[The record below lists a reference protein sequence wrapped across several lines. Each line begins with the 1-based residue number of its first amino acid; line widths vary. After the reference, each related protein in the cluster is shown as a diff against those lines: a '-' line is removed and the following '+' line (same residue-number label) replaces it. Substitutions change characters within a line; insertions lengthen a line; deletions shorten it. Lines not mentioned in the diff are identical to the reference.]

1 MHIHTLD
8 NWRHGHD
15 FTLIHEKGEL
25 RTRQVLALTVIT
37 MVAEIIAGSVFGS
50 MALLADG
57 WHMGTHSAAFAITIF
72 AYRYSQKHSADS
84 RFTFGTGK
92 VSVLG
97 GFASAVVLGVVAL
110 LMTIESIQRLFV
122 PQVIHFNEAIVVA
135 ALGLTVNL
143 ICAVMLQGHHVPAHG
158 HDDENNSNHGNVHHH
173 SDHNIRGAYLHVIAD
188 ALTSV
193 LAIAALLFGKYFGWN
208 WLDPVIGIVGALV
221 ITRWALGLLNDTST
235 ILLDNNIDLERKR
248 EIKRVV
254 ESDSDNRVSDI
265 HVWKVGPVDYAA
277 MVSIVTHFP
286 QNPDYYK
293 KLLHEFSELSHI
305 TVEVNVCK
313 EEPCILPNGKPR
325 QKIDGQGSTVKKE
338 WIQ

>member
-25 RTRQVLALTVIT
+25 RTKQVLALTVIT
-37 MVAEIIAGSVFGS
+37 MAVEIVAGTVFGS

-57 WHMGTHSAAFAITIF
+57 WHMGTHAAAFAITIF
-72 AYRYSQKHSADS
+72 AYRYSQKHLADR

-110 LMTIESIQRLFV
+110 LMVVESIKRLFD
-122 PQVIHFNEAIVVA
+122 PQVIHFNEAIAVA
-135 ALGLTVNL
+135 VLGLTVNL
-143 ICAVMLQGHHVPAHG
+143 ICAVLLHGHHSRG
-158 HDDENNSNHGNVHHH
+158 QNREHDHDHAHHH
-173 SDHNIRGAYLHVIAD
+173 ADHNIRGAYLHVIAD
-188 ALTSV
+188 AMTSV
-193 LAIAALLFGKYFGWN
+193 LAIVALLFGKYFGWN

-248 EIKRVV
+248 EIKKVI

-277 MVSIVTHFP
+277 MISIVTHF
-286 QNPDYYK
+286 QKNPEHYK
-293 KLLHEFSELSHI
+293 KLLRDFHELSHV
-305 TVEVNVCK
+305 TVEVNYCE
-313 EEPCILPNGKPR
+313 EEPCIVP
-325 QKIDGQGSTVKKE
+325 
-338 WIQ
+338 